1 MKVAITGSKGLIG
14 SALTPHL
21 RSEGHEVVRLVRGE
35 PEAGDVLWNPKSGTI
50 EIEKLRGVDAVVHL
64 AGAGVGDHLW
74 SARYKETI
82 LSSRVD
88 GTSTLAEALSRMSD
102 PPSVL
107 LSASAV
113 GYYGS
118 RGDELLTEESGP
130 GSGFLADVC
139 EKWEAAASA
148 VSGAGIRLVVA
159 RMGVVL
165 SGAGGAQKKQLPAF
179 RLGVGARLGRG
190 SQQLSW
196 ITRRDAVAA
205 IAHLLR
211 GDGPSGPINLTAP
224 RPVSNATFT
233 HALGHALHR
242 PAVLAVPQ
250 AILRLVVGAEMTSE
264 FLLASQRAVPK
275 RLLKDGFIFA
285 DDELADALRTALGDS
300 ARVPPGG

>member
-165 SGAGGAQKKQLPAF
+165 SGAGGALKKQLPAF